1 MYSNDTEWACKPN
14 EMTPSEAEKEF
25 EEWISPIRNKMFIK
39 EDSFYWAKKA
49 YLEAHSRQEKKI
61 DRLRGGI
68 EHCIEIYRYQVNLYS
83 LQKLLEEVEG

>member
-1 MYSNDTEWACKPN
+1 MTEQKW
-14 EMTPSEAEKEF
+14 EEF

-61 DRLRGGI
+61 DRLRGGD
-68 EHCIEIYRYQVNLYS
+68 
-83 LQKLLEEVEG
+83 